1 MAEDTPTDATILPF
15 ERVPKPET
23 AKPEHF
29 VIKVGD
35 RFTLDIP
42 DKSVFNRL
50 MAWAFN
56 RPIPNKKAEFI
67 VTGNLNG

>member
-15 ERVPKPET
+15 ERTPKPET
-23 AKPEHF
+23 VAPEHF

-42 DKSVFNRL
+42 DKTAFNRF

-56 RPIPNKKAEFI
+56 RPIPTKKAVFI